1 MPKFI
6 DEIDVVRSNTLSKQK
21 SSPITKPNSA
31 SENLMII
38 SVLQVGANNPVN
50 KATRF
55 LEGAVLTITDPH
67 SSVDNTLFPDAE
79 FTKPTT
85 YEKKITKVV
94 NGTNVVMPP
103 YKITR
108 KSDGQTR
115 AVPLNSFDYSI
126 TYEKTIVKPNTS
138 GVFKKSYADIQFSNL
153 QTFSGDVYKAK
164 VFTKEKG
171 SQGDYEK
178 IGEVVLDG
186 QNQLINNNGVT
197 GFETIGVYHTQSI
210 ITDGWVTSSNLSE
223 ATQGEDDLAASVLLS
238 GSNGA
243 HASDFT
249 FITKDSY
256 GLQRGEDYMVSFDT
270 YFNKSNK
277 VDVKGD
283 VLETAEIEVYLT
295 GSAISPTMTSSE
307 YSLGVLDNTFE
318 GMKGRT
324 EGRIDGVFNYF
335 KTHNKAVSLPE
346 TKLGFRVKSGNFKLA
361 NVSLTPYFEKNFNP
375 VSFRTLLPMPKPVKR
390 GQRFDF
396 YTEFYDFN
404 NNKSNFQ
411 AETSASVVFD
421 GAPQILGDGI
431 DGLITGSIFLSSTQD
446 SGIELHGG
454 SAYIKSVGYPGFASA
469 SNDGVAGFMMF
480 SGSVSK
486 SLQTSESYEGVGIEL
501 ISGSKGTG
509 GTADKFLKFRTNAQG
524 EAAEFIVQ
532 TDDFYLGK
540 DRTIDDAQFI
550 SGSNGNVE
558 ISSSNF
564 HLDTDGSV
572 TMAGTI
578 TAEAGGTIGGFNVN
592 STNLTG
598 TNFVLD
604 TSGKRL
610 TIGTGNA
617 VFVADADEGIYLG
630 HANSGSAPFKVNR
643 EGDLTAT
650 SVTITGDVNATGGTT
665 AGAITALGVVTG
677 SLILS
682 SSNIQSQTT
691 ALGVATGSLFT
702 SNTALGVATGSLF
715 TSTTALGVATAS
727 LSGSVQS
734 INTETGSLQGN
745 VTALGVATASLSG
758 SVQAINT
765 ETGSLQASTTAIG
778 VATASLNTTS
788 ASLLAASE
796 SMQTQFSLSSTGA
809 ELKNPE
815 GGLLTHFGLS
825 TKIYA
830 SASNALQTSSAN
842 NNYTELSPAGL
853 ISVVG
858 NNTASIF
865 NAGGTTIQGGTAT
878 ASLNAGGLTLISAG
892 VTGSLFSATG
902 AEIYGAADKNERVT
916 ISPAGVSVIA
926 NNITGSFVDA
936 NGMEIYGA
944 SDKNEKVMVNSTGVT
959 IMTNNTTGSSFTAAT
974 SSIFGGTDKEERV
987 EIVDSGMKVY
997 AADAQVSS
1005 FGSTVVVGEVDTS
1018 TSRVEISSGAV
1029 KIINRD
1035 DSDDDTTILNF
1046 KSDGDIDSGDFL
1058 IERTRLFG
1066 AGNDGGVKLLHN
1078 SASYSASGS
1087 GEAQGDE
1094 GMPDAST
1101 IKDEQGKVICK
1112 RSSAVWSLEGDCY
1125 FSDLEVDGATA
1136 TTLKT
1141 NGFRLFVQ
1149 NTLTVD
1155 SGCVVHNDGAVG
1167 SAGGD
1172 GGSTRAAAAAGGA
1185 GGIGGSLSA
1194 GTAGSQG
1201 GQGAKFGTG
1210 GTNFGAAG
1218 GAGGGAGG
1226 IVFISA
1232 RTIANSGV
1240 IRSHGGAGGKGGAGT
1255 FDSNVVEGAAGA
1267 AGNVGAVG
1275 TIIHIKV

>member
-677 SLILS
+677 SLIISSSNIQSQTTALGVVTGSLIIS

-702 SNTALGVATGSLF
+702 STA
-715 TSTTALGVATAS
+715 
-727 LSGSVQS
+727 
-734 INTETGSLQGN
+734 
-745 VTALGVATASLSG
+745 
-758 SVQAINT
+758 
-765 ETGSLQASTTAIG
+765 AIG
-778 VATASLNTTS
+778 VAT

-796 SMQTQFSLSSTGA
+796 SMQTQLVLTSAGMDLKNAAADTTLASYGANTVLTGGTITLRNATNNNDKLVLSENSMVIFDNNNEVASFGANTVLEGGTVTIRNTTNNNDKVVLSENKLEIFDNNNVVASFAANTIIEGGTITLRNTTNNNDKVVLSQDKLQVFDNNTDVASFGAITRIGDVANEHISASSAGIVIKDGSST
-809 ELKNPE
+809 L
-815 GGLLTHFGLS
+815 
-825 TKIYA
+825 A
-830 SASNALQTSSAN
+830 S
-842 NNYTELSPAGL
+842 
-853 ISVVG
+853 
-858 NNTASIF
+858 F
-865 NAGGTTIQGGTAT
+865 GTTAQIFDPTNDAT
-878 ASLNAGGLTLISAG
+878 FVKVGFGSIDIIS
-892 VTGSLFSATG
+892 GS
-902 AEIYGAADKNERVT
+902 V
-916 ISPAGVSVIA
+916 
-926 NNITGSFVDA
+926 
-936 NGMEIYGA
+936 
-944 SDKNEKVMVNSTGVT
+944 
-959 IMTNNTTGSSFTAAT
+959 TGSSFGAAT
-974 SSIFGGTDKEERV
+974 SSFFGTGSDNNDRLEMVGEGLNIYKNNAR
-987 EIVDSGMKVY
+987 
-997 AADAQVSS
+997 VSS
-1005 FGSTVVVGEVDTS
+1005 FGSTVVVGEVADDS
-1018 TSRVEISSGAV
+1018 SRVEISSGAV
-1029 KIINRD
+1029 NIINRQGTT
-1035 DSDDDTTILNF
+1035 DTTIISF
-1046 KSDGDIDSGDFL
+1046 DDSGDIESGDFL

-1078 SASYSASGS
+1078 SASYSANGQGS
-1087 GEAQGDE
+1087 ATGATGIPGNAGILNEE
-1094 GMPDAST
+1094 GTLIVS
-1101 IKDEQGKVICK
+1101 
-1112 RSSAVWSLEGDCY
+1112 RSSAVWSLQGDCY

>member
-578 TAEAGGTIGGFNVN
+578 TAEAGGTIGGFTIN
-592 STNLTG
+592 STNLTA

-604 TSGKRL
+604 TSGKSL
-610 TIGTGNA
+610 AIGTGDDIAIIDSDSGIQLGNA
-617 VFVADADEGIYLG
+617 TF
-630 HANSGSAPFKVNR
+630 GSAPFRVTMD
-643 EGDLTAT
+643 GDLVA
-650 SVTITGDVNATGGTT
+650 SSATITGAVNATGGTT

-677 SLILS
+677 SLIISSSNIQSQTTALGVVTGSLIIS

-702 SNTALGVATGSLF
+702 STA
-715 TSTTALGVATAS
+715 
-727 LSGSVQS
+727 
-734 INTETGSLQGN
+734 
-745 VTALGVATASLSG
+745 
-758 SVQAINT
+758 
-765 ETGSLQASTTAIG
+765 AIG
-778 VATASLNTTS
+778 VAT

-796 SMQTQFSLSSTGA
+796 SMQTQLVLTSAGMDLKNAAADTTLASYGANTVLTGGTITLRNATNNNDKLVLSENSMVIFDNNNEVASFGANTVLEGGTVTIRNTTNNNDKVVLSENKLEIFDNNNVVASFAANTIIEGGTITLRNTTNNNDKVVLSQDKLQVFDNNTDVASFGAITRIGDVANEHISASSAGIVIKDGSST
-809 ELKNPE
+809 L
-815 GGLLTHFGLS
+815 
-825 TKIYA
+825 A
-830 SASNALQTSSAN
+830 S
-842 NNYTELSPAGL
+842 
-853 ISVVG
+853 
-858 NNTASIF
+858 F
-865 NAGGTTIQGGTAT
+865 GTTAQIFDPTNDAT
-878 ASLNAGGLTLISAG
+878 FVKVGFGSIDIIS
-892 VTGSLFSATG
+892 GS
-902 AEIYGAADKNERVT
+902 V
-916 ISPAGVSVIA
+916 
-926 NNITGSFVDA
+926 
-936 NGMEIYGA
+936 
-944 SDKNEKVMVNSTGVT
+944 
-959 IMTNNTTGSSFTAAT
+959 TGSSFGAAT
-974 SSIFGGTDKEERV
+974 SSFFGTGSDNNDRLEMVGEGLNIYKNNAR
-987 EIVDSGMKVY
+987 
-997 AADAQVSS
+997 VSS
-1005 FGSTVVVGEVDTS
+1005 FGSTVVVGEVADDS
-1018 TSRVEISSGAV
+1018 SRVEISSGAV
-1029 KIINRD
+1029 NIINRQGTT
-1035 DSDDDTTILNF
+1035 DTTIISF
-1046 KSDGDIDSGDFL
+1046 DDSGDIESGDFL

-1078 SASYSASGS
+1078 SASYSANGQGS
-1087 GEAQGDE
+1087 ATGATGIPGNAGILNEE
-1094 GMPDAST
+1094 GTLIVS
-1101 IKDEQGKVICK
+1101 
-1112 RSSAVWSLEGDCY
+1112 RSSAVWSLQGDCY